1 LLKWLIEEGRERVP
15 AMPDTTREIRL
26 QAAADAPLDDLRA
39 DVNEYFSSRSA
50 ADADCAAEVARAWRA
65 FRESSRSDHTVE
77 LPPT

>member
-39 DVNEYFSSRSA
+39 DVNA
-50 ADADCAAEVARAWRA
+50 LRAP
-65 FRESSRSDHTVE
+65 
-77 LPPT
+77 PPTRIALRK